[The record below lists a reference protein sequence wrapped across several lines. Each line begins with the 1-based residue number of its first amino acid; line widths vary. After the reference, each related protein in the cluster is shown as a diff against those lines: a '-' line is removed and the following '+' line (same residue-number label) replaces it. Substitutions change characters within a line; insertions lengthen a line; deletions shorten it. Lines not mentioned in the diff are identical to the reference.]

1 MENGIKA
8 LTDRILEKIT
18 PKKEERAK
26 VNALS
31 HKIEQQII
39 DACLNENVVATVRVE
54 GSVAKD
60 TWVSGKPDIDV
71 FIRLPPSIPRQKL
84 GEIGLKIA
92 KKAAGNAKKLERYAE
107 HPYLE
112 IELDGYHID
121 IVPCYDVKL
130 EKRQSATD
138 RTPYHTDYIKIH
150 LTQSLHGDVR
160 LLKKFMQGIGVY
172 GAEIKIGGFSGY
184 LCELLTI
191 NFGSFAKTIKSFA
204 EFNQRIVIDIEDY
217 YKDRQ
222 RDLNL
227 VFTEPLVVID
237 PVDKGRNV
245 ASAVKPQKLYE
256 FIAATRAFLKTP
268 KEEFFFPP
276 KTEPLIN
283 EALKNKLSKRGSDII
298 FLTIKQE
305 PTVPD
310 VLWGQL
316 YRSQRS
322 ISQLLKL
329 NDFKILKEA
338 VWSDEENLSIFTFE
352 LEQKTLPN
360 NKKHLGPPIEK
371 REESEK
377 FLAKY
382 STNKQVISG
391 PYIQGKNWVVQMP
404 RKICDAVELLESKL
418 ADGGKNVGV
427 SGLIAESI
435 KTKRDICV
443 NDEILDLYVE
453 NKDFAEF
460 LTELLSG
467 KPFWLKTQ

>member
-8 LTDRILEKIT
+8 LTKRILERIT
-18 PKKEERAK
+18 PKEHERAK

-31 HKIEQQII
+31 QKIQQQIS
-39 DACLNENVVATVRVE
+39 DACKSEKVTATVRVE

-60 TWVSGKPDIDV
+60 TWINGTPDIDV
-71 FIRLPPSIPRQKL
+71 FIRLPASIPRQKL
-84 GEIGLKIA
+84 GEVGLRIA
-92 KKAAGNAKKLERYAE
+92 KKAAGNAEQLERYAE

-112 IELDGYHID
+112 ITLDGYHID

-130 EKRQSATD
+130 DKRQSATD
-138 RTPYHTDYIKIH
+138 RTPYHTDYIKTH

-160 LLKKFMQGIGVY
+160 LLKQFMQGIEVY
-172 GAEIKIGGFSGY
+172 GAEIRVGGFSGY
-184 LCELLTI
+184 LCELLI
-191 NFGSFAKTIKSFA
+191 IHCGSFTKTIQSFA
-204 EFNQRIVIDIEDY
+204 EFNQRIVIDIENHY
-217 YKDRQ
+217 RDRQ
-222 RDLNL
+222 KDLNL

-256 FIAATRAFLKTP
+256 FIAATRAFLREP
-268 KEEFFFPP
+268 EEEFFFPK
-276 KTEPLIN
+276 KTE
-283 EALKNKLSKRGSDII
+283 ALSSEVLKRKLSKRGSDII
-298 FLTIKQE
+298 FICINQKA
-305 PTVPD
+305 TVPD

-322 ISQLLKL
+322 L
-329 NDFKILKEA
+329 NRILQNHDFNILKDA
-338 VWSDEENLSIFTFE
+338 VWSNEKNQSIFTFE

-382 STNKQVISG
+382 SINKQVISG

-404 RKICDAVELLESKL
+404 RKISDAVALLESKL
-418 ADGGKNVGV
+418 EDGGKNVGI

-435 KTKRDICV
+435 KTKYDICV
-443 NDEILDLYVE
+443 NEEILNFYLK

-460 LTELLSG
+460 LTKFLSG
-467 KPFWLKTQ
+467 KPFWLKPQ